1 MAFVRKKGKSYYL
14 VHNVR
19 EDGHVRQVHLACL
32 GNRPRVSD
40 EVLAQVRH
48 AHPQL
53 QIDWEAVRARAAET
67 FASPFADLEGA
78 ALLIRS
84 MRTLRQDL
92 EELNLGLLRT
102 RLLERAQPEE
112 AESRVRELLEE
123 MEGLRV
129 QLEGKLKHP
138 PAVQTTPHSP
148 PEPALHSETGRQGT
162 GD

>member
-40 EVLAQVRH
+40 EVLAQVRQ

-67 FASPFADLEGA
+67 FVSPFADLEGV
-78 ALLIRS
+78 ALLLRS
-84 MRTLRQDL
+84 IRTLHQDL
-92 EELNLGLLRT
+92 EELNLTLLRS
-102 RLLERAQPEE
+102 RLQERGQGEE
-112 AESRVRELLEE
+112 AEARVRELLAE
-123 MEGLRV
+123 MEGLRA
-129 QLEGKLKHP
+129 QLETKLKHQ
-138 PAVQTTPHSP
+138 PATQP
-148 PEPALHSETGRQGT
+148 LHSETEHHKT

>member
-40 EVLAQVRH
+40 EVLAQVRQ

-67 FASPFADLEGA
+67 FVSPFADLEGV
-78 ALLIRS
+78 ALLLRS
-84 MRTLRQDL
+84 IRTLHQDL
-92 EELNLGLLRT
+92 EELNLTLLRS
-102 RLLERAQPEE
+102 RLHERGQGEE
-112 AESRVRELLEE
+112 AETRVRELLTE
-123 MEGLRV
+123 MEGLRA
-129 QLEGKLKHP
+129 QLEIKLKHQP
-138 PAVQTTPHSP
+138 TT
-148 PEPALHSETGRQGT
+148 PALHSETEHHNT